1 MDIVFCDVI
10 GAAGDIY
17 FIGTFYSDVLEKIS
31 FHPSVNYVKTT
42 RLNHISQVEH
52 DRNLIKLFL
61 IRLFS
66 KSFVFPLILF
76 HGHEYTVFYGL
87 IEPSNRCK

>member
-10 GAAGDIY
+10 GAVGDIY
-17 FIGTFYSDVLEKIS
+17 FTGTFYPDVLEKIS
-31 FHPSVNYVKTT
+31 FRSSGNYVKPTW
-42 RLNHISQVEH
+42 LSHIFQVEH
-52 DRNLIKLFL
+52 HRKLIKLFL

-76 HGHEYTVFYGL
+76 HGH
-87 IEPSNRCK
+87 